1 MMALQTLGPRKA
13 STRRRRPKR
22 LQGIAGGSSRIAAGL
37 LADLRKMLG
46 PMVAEMAQL
55 APWLASNPGA
65 VVALGAL
72 NQQLEKWRRVL
83 GPSIKGIAA
92 KWVAMTDERDRRK
105 LEASLAKALGVPAAA
120 IFDEQ
125 PVKDV
130 VELMGVEATHLITT
144 IPEVYHSK
152 VQEAV
157 MQSYQQIALPDG
169 QDLISYIS
177 SLEDMTYER
186 AKTIAVDQTNK
197 MHSMVTQA
205 RQSALGIEEYIWRTA
220 KDQRV
225 VGNPSGLYPVGN
237 PKHGN
242 HFEREGKVF
251 RWDEP
256 PADGHPGWAIRC
268 RCHAEPIIDYD
279 KLRLN

>member
-1 MMALQTLGPRKA
+1 MALQPLGKKA
-13 STRRRRPKR
+13 TTRRRRPKR
-22 LQGIAGGSSRIAAGL
+22 LQGVTGGSARIASGL
-37 LADLRKMLG
+37 LADLKKLVA

-72 NQQLEKWRRVL
+72 NDQLEKWRRVL
-83 GPSIKGIAA
+83 GPSIKGIAKRWA
-92 KWVAMTDERDRRK
+92 SLTDERDKRK
-105 LEASLAKALGVPAAA
+105 LEASLAKALGVSATA

-130 VELMGVEATHLITT
+130 VELMGAEATHLITT
-144 IPEVYHSK
+144 IPEVYHAK

-205 RQSALGIEEYIWRTA
+205 RQSALGIEEYIWRTS

-225 VGNPSGLYPVGN
+225 VGNPSGLYPVGSS
-237 PKHGN
+237 KHGN

-268 RCHAEPIIDYD
+268 RCHAEPIINYD
-279 KLRLN
+279 NLNLT